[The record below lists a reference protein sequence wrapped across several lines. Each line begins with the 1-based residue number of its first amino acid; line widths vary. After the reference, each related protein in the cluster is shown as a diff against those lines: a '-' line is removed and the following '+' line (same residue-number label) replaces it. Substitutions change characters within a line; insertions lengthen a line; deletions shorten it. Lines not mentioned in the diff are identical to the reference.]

1 MHPYRVISPDM
12 DIWVDESH
20 ITKLDQTKTNDFKVG
35 DRVFVKQVTLSGDYP
50 DSKETKAINEFGR
63 VISIDDQRC
72 LSIEV
77 VTVTGN
83 GWYVNPEEIEHTTY
97 DFKIGDDVNVSQVFG
112 VDITG
117 RGVISEIRNSDTCV
131 VYFPKDGRTYSGN
144 SWLVEFEHMEHLC
157 KPTKY
162 GVGDRVWVKQYTV
175 GEYGIDERVP
185 VAEFGTIIGT
195 KSPFETQPYDVKLDD
210 GKHYVLNEAEME
222 EATHEFKVGDR
233 VRVLDTIIHTGPMI
247 GVITEVDNTGY
258 YKNSI
263 RVREDDSCF
272 TAWCKPCNSTL
283 LRVCDPSHECDVVS
297 DVTHQFS
304 VGDLVFAKQTTSNRV
319 HDQVVKITD
328 LYDEHGRY
336 KVITSDGDT
345 GITRDEYGGK
355 QNLFSI
361 EFKGE

>member
-1 MHPYRVISPDM
+1 MEVESELYGTGTPRRINTCDILDVYFKSLCGSRLVPLSELTFKPAFEIGDRVGYGGSIGTIVGIDVLDVMHPYRVISPDM

-20 ITKLDQTKTNDFKVG
+20 ITKLDQTKTNDFK
-35 DRVFVKQVTLSGDYP
+35 
-50 DSKETKAINEFGR
+50 
-63 VISIDDQRC
+63 
-72 LSIEV
+72 
-77 VTVTGN
+77 
-83 GWYVNPEEIEHTTY
+83 
-97 DFKIGDDVNVSQVFG
+97 
-112 VDITG
+112 
-117 RGVISEIRNSDTCV
+117 
-131 VYFPKDGRTYSGN
+131 
-144 SWLVEFEHMEHLC
+144 
-157 KPTKY
+157 
-162 GVGDRVWVKQYTV
+162 VGDRVWVKQYTV

-283 LRVCDPSHECDVVS
+283 LRVCDPSHECDVVKQKFKDQVS